1 MRTPI
6 AHSNPTSLVTLAA
19 DGRGRGIEAAGLSPG
34 TRPTG
39 FTAGMR
45 RSEVSALHWSDVVD
59 ATAGDGVLVRVR
71 IVGLVESRY
80 AASGTARAVPEA
92 ARRTNKVS
100 TGGTTSIAPCRSGVP
115 GEAQDP
121 RPEP

>member
-71 IVGLVESRY
+71 ISKTNQEGEVNDRAVREGRCRERRVTAHSGRVGL
-80 AASGTARAVPEA
+80 ASELTSP
-92 ARRTNKVS
+92 
-100 TGGTTSIAPCRSGVP
+100 GGCSER
-115 GEAQDP
+115 
-121 RPEP
+121 